1 MRLWLRLALAFT
13 FVGVVP
19 MLILAAFVVGEL
31 RDQADELA
39 LSGVEREAE
48 LYADRLGRWT
58 QDQGRFLAGW
68 ARPYRDRL
76 AGMDPELQSGLL
88 NAVYVAMPSAMVVT
102 LVDEDGVS
110 VASPAFS
117 EEALDAEIASGQRAE
132 LLVRRA
138 PITEAVRAG
147 DVVVLGSPYLPPG
160 EEVLSVPVA
169 VRATVP
175 PARGGPQDA
184 LFLVAEV
191 QLLELAAIQ
200 QAVTPDF
207 GIALLGSDGA
217 VIAGAEHPLVG
228 GRALEPL
235 AQIVDGLGTFRLAT
249 QPAVI
254 GGMAPVAGTDW
265 TLIIVRPAAAVEQ
278 EAARVVRL
286 SRVFIAF
293 GLALAIFLSWM
304 LAQSLSEP
312 VAKLRDMALAVSEG
326 DYGKRTEVGGS
337 DEIGEL
343 ARAFNHMSA
352 RLAVNQKEIE
362 EQHQQIVGFNEE
374 LQERVER
381 RTRQLVDAQDQLVQ
395 SGQLAAVAEV
405 GAGLAHELNN
415 PLASILGAAQILR
428 ARSTDERQKPLLA
441 DLEAE
446 AQRCR
451 EVVGAMLRFSSG
463 EEVDPENA
471 SVVDLRDVLAD
482 VTTLVQ
488 GPFRQRGVTLELD
501 MPDQP
506 LPVRLDP
513 IAGSRLLAQV
523 LNGLRAG
530 LTDGTTLG
538 VTALLGHD
546 EIEVVI
552 TPDYPVAID
561 EFRRDDWMASGMG
574 LWVARRL
581 LDQLGGRLEQPVKVP
596 WVSGMRRPT
605 TEELLDGEDPSLPLL
620 SDATWRVFLPR
631 A

>member
-19 MLILAAFVVGEL
+19 MLILAAFVVGKV
-31 RDQADELA
+31 RSQADELG
-39 LSGVEREAE
+39 LVGVEREAE

-58 QDQGRFLAGW
+58 EDQGRFLAGW
-68 ARPYRDRL
+68 ARPYRERL
-76 AGMDPELQSGLL
+76 AGMEPELQSGLL
-88 NAVYVAMPSAMVVT
+88 NAVYVAMPSVRVVT
-102 LVDEDGVS
+102 LMDEDGVS

-117 EEALDAEIASGQRAE
+117 EEALAAELAAGPRAE

-138 PITEAVRAG
+138 PISAALEGGTEHVAIGA
-147 DVVVLGSPYLPPG
+147 PYLPPG
-160 EEVLSVPVA
+160 EQTLSVPIA
-169 VRATVP
+169 VRATSLVP
-175 PARGGPQDA
+175 GQDDA

-200 QAVTPDF
+200 AGNTADFAV
-207 GIALLGSDGA
+207 ALLGADGA
-217 VIAGAEHPLVG
+217 VIAGLEHPLVR
-228 GRALEPL
+228 GRSLEPL
-235 AQIVDGLGTFRLAT
+235 AQIVDGHGTFRLAT
-249 QPAVI
+249 DPPVI
-254 GGMAPVAGTDW
+254 GGMAAVEGTEW
-265 TLIIVRPAAAVEQ
+265 TLIAVRPAAAVEE
-278 EAARVVRL
+278 EAMRVGRM
-286 SRVFIAF
+286 SRVFFAF
-293 GLALAIFLSWM
+293 GLALAIFLSWI

-312 VAKLRDMALAVSEG
+312 VARLRDMALAVSEG

-352 RLAVNQKEIE
+352 RLAVNQKEIQ
-362 EQHQQIVGFNEE
+362 EQHEQIVGFNEE

-381 RTRQLVDAQDQLVQ
+381 RTEQLVDAQDQLVR

-415 PLASILGAAQILR
+415 PLASILGLAQILR
-428 ARSTDERQKPLLA
+428 AKATDERQKALLA
-441 DLEAE
+441 DVEAE

-451 EVVGAMLRFSSG
+451 EVVAAMLRFSSG

-513 IAGSRLLAQV
+513 IAGSRLVAQV
-523 LNGLRAG
+523 FNGLRAG
-530 LTDGTTLG
+530 LTDGTTLQ
-538 VTALLGHD
+538 VTATLGHD

-552 TPDYPVAID
+552 EPDYPVAID
-561 EFRRDDWMASGMG
+561 EFRRDDWMASGMS

-596 WVSGMRRPT
+596 WVSGMGAPS
-605 TEELLDGEDPSLPLL
+605 TEELMDGEDPSLPLL